1 MTLFVLFPDISHSK
15 LIWQYDFER
24 KLSTDFLTKL
34 ETKGQV
40 YTFTSKF
47 SRYQQFNKSKKPE
60 FDKNDKEDFVFDLE
74 DIKFDNL
81 IKSVY
86 DDIKSDYQY
95 TYHEAQKRN
104 DKGSLN
110 TSKINDNCN
119 GIKKF
124 IVIGLEQGCHY
135 ANYFANRYN
144 EECLGLI
151 LIGNRRLTK
160 DNFEK
165 YEKQKHKFFKSENKL
180 DNDLVHNLVLTA
192 ESKDEKLEDNLK
204 EIDTLDFIVNLELK
218 KQYDNLPNKMM
229 IKTFIFNR
237 LIKNCKLND
246 KKIKYNNQIKLN
258 SKGLT
263 KLFNVYLDEWKYLIY
278 DDDTKDDIF
287 LIIDDLIKI

>member
-86 DDIKSDYQY
+86 DDIKSDYQF
-95 TYHEAQKRN
+95 
-104 DKGSLN
+104 
-110 TSKINDNCN
+110 N